1 MMLWLWQSSLLLT
14 LVIVPL
20 LLLHPWLLQRLGARS
35 CYLLWS
41 AVPLTLLLPLLP
53 GIQLA
58 QTQQPALIET
68 LQINA
73 GQLQQV
79 VQASTGTTV
88 LFWLWL
94 AGVVLLASACLSCHW
109 QLHRQLRTGRQRHY
123 RQLHR
128 QLRTG
133 RQRHYRQL
141 RCYLSHHNLGP
152 AIFGVLAPSLI
163 LPADFRQRFNN
174 AQRRLILEHELAHWQ
189 RGDLHANLLAVALLC
204 LFWFHP
210 VIWLAYRRYRADQ
223 ELACDAEV
231 LQRHPKSTPFCYANA
246 LLAAMQSVPTP
257 SVQLQPFC
265 HHYGVTKTMKE
276 RLQQLKQQHGYS
288 KTPALLLFT
297 VLVTGSL
304 LWQQPLLADSTATQ
318 SKGPAPVVRIE
329 PRYPLQ
335 AAQNRIE
342 GFVQLQF
349 NIASDG
355 RPIDIQ
361 VLHAQPE
368 NVFEKES
375 IRALER
381 WRYQPSS
388 DASANQGLKV
398 QLTFTLDHD
407 PEQDMETLV
416 VKPAT
421 TN

>member
-14 LVIVPL
+14 LVIVPF

-109 QLHRQLRTGRQRHY
+109 
-123 RQLHR
+123 QLHR

-288 KTPALLLFT
+288 KTPALLVLAALIGAT
-297 VLVTGSL
+297 LMWQKPLVAESSLVT
-304 LWQQPLLADSTATQ
+304 QPSVAT
-318 SKGPAPVVRIE
+318 PIVRIE
-329 PRYPLQ
+329 PRYPVK
-335 AAQNRIE
+335 AAQE
-342 GFVQLQF
+342 GVTGWVTLSFT
-349 NIASDG
+349 
-355 RPIDIQ
+355 IDDNG
-361 VLHAQPE
+361 VPE
-368 NVFEKES
+368 NLRVVSSHPADVFDAEAL
-375 IRALER
+375 RAVSR
-381 WRYQPSS
+381 WRYQPQETKSS
-388 DASANQGLKV
+388 MTI
-398 QLTFTLDHD
+398 QLNFELDNTD
-407 PEQDMETLV
+407 PS
-416 VKPAT
+416 
-421 TN
+421 